1 MITISLIDPRH
12 QTPLQEWQ
20 FAHTSTIRIGR
31 ASDNHVV
38 IDHAQVSRYHAEL
51 IPVSDSQPVLL
62 WHLVN
67 QGRNGTLINGVAVLH
82 GQVTHNDV
90 IQLGLDGPLLQVQVT
105 PSAGLTSYEAIA
117 PSSGKIPDPSQPC
130 NHLGNSSEHRFCVHC
145 GEPLSVISTIRHYQ
159 LLGILGQGGMG
170 TTYQVWNTQA
180 AQQWNRLTL
189 AGIQPLQVL
198 KEMNADVARLPKAQ
212 ELFEREARILSSL
225 NHPGIPKFLD
235 FFVEGGKKYLVMEM
249 IHGRDLEK
257 MVLTQ
262 GCLTPERAIAWM
274 IDLCDVLTYLHQQTP
289 PIIHRDIKPA
299 NIMVRHKDQQVI
311 LLDFGAVKEIGTPL
325 GTCIGAEG
333 YSSPEQD
340 RGAPVTQSDLY
351 AIGTT
356 LIFLLTGKNP
366 QLYYE
371 KRGKEYRFNL
381 RHVKAIPPKLRQVI
395 DHVTAPRA
403 IDRLQTAQA
412 LAKALASC

>member
-1 MITISLIDPRH
+1 MITISLIDPHH
-12 QTPLQEWQ
+12 QTPLQKWQ
-20 FAHTSTIRIGR
+20 FTHSSTIRIGR
-31 ASDNHVV
+31 ASDNQVV
-38 IDHAQVSRYHAEL
+38 VNHAQVSRYHAEL
-51 IPVSDSQPVLL
+51 TLVSSSPQSLL
-62 WHLVN
+62 WQLVN
-67 QGRNGTLINGVAVLH
+67 QGRNGTLINGIAVSQ

-90 IQLGLDGPLLQVQVT
+90 IQLGVDGPLLQVQIASSASLTNQGT
-105 PSAGLTSYEAIA
+105 PALN
-117 PSSGKIPDPSQPC
+117 SGKITAPNQPC

-145 GEPLSVISTIRHYQ
+145 GEPLGVIATIRHYQ
-159 LLGILGQGGMG
+159 ILGILGQGGMG

-189 AGIQPLQVL
+189 GGVQPLQVL
-198 KEMNADVARLPKAQ
+198 KEMNTDVARIPKAQ

-249 IHGRDLEK
+249 IHGQDLEK
-257 MVLTQ
+257 KVLTQ
-262 GCLTPERAIAWM
+262 GCMTPEQAIAWM
-274 IDLCDVLTYLHQQTP
+274 IDLCDVLAYLHQQTP

-325 GTCIGAEG
+325 GTCIGVEG

-371 KRGKEYRFNL
+371 QQGKEYRFNL